1 MASNR
6 MRAVVYTGLGGSEH
20 IELVDKT
27 LPTAGEGEVLIRVLR
42 AGVNAADKI
51 LLNTGL
57 NLFTGQASTQ
67 VPGPVVPGG
76 EVVGIREDT
85 GERVVA
91 LCGAGGYAEWVAVPE
106 SRVMPVPDQVSNAD
120 ALTLVASGLTAWF
133 LVDAGRVAPED
144 SVVVTG
150 AAGALGSI
158 AVQLAVAR
166 GARRVIALA
175 STPQKRT
182 FVTDLG
188 AHAVTDSSPDG
199 LQERLLE
206 ANGGAPVNVVFD
218 MVGGKVFEAARAA
231 LARFGRIVIFG
242 AASGES
248 PTIET
253 MSLAFGSHTVSG
265 VWLPDYVEAGL
276 AGPALDRLFD
286 LHVRGEIR
294 TPPAKLFRLDQVR
307 EAQDALADR
316 TTVGKVQIEISAG

>member
-1 MASNR
+1 MTSNKR
-6 MRAVVYTGLGGSEH
+6 RAVAYTGVGGPEYVGL
-20 IELVDKT
+20 IDQTV
-27 LPTAGEGEVLIRVLR
+27 PTPGEGEVLIRVLR
-42 AGVNAADKI
+42 AGVNAADMM

-57 NLFTGQASTQ
+57 NLFTGENAAQ
-67 VPGPVVPGG
+67 VSGPVVPGG
-76 EVVGIREDT
+76 EVMGIREDT

-91 LCGAGGYAEWVAVPE
+91 LCGAGGYAEWIAVPKL
-106 SRVMPVPDQVSNAD
+106 RVMPVPDHASDAD

-133 LVDAGRVAPED
+133 LVDAGRVAPGD

-150 AAGALGSI
+150 AAGAIGSI

-166 GARRVIALA
+166 GARRVIGLA

-182 FVTDLG
+182 YVTDLG

-231 LARFGRIVIFG
+231 LARFGRIVVFA

-248 PTIET
+248 TTLET
-253 MSLAFGSHTVSG
+253 TSLAFGSHTVSG
-265 VWLPDYVEAGL
+265 VWLQDYVEAGL
-276 AGPALDRLFD
+276 VGLAMDRLFD
-286 LHVRGEIR
+286 LHKRGAIR
-294 TPPAKLFRLDQVR
+294 TPLEKSFRLDQVL
-307 EAQDALADR
+307 EAQDAFADR
-316 TTVGKVQIEISAG
+316 TIVGKVQIEVSAG

>member
-6 MRAVVYTGLGGSEH
+6 MRAVAYTGVGGSEY
-20 IELVDKT
+20 IELIDQPV
-27 LPTAGEGEVLIRVLR
+27 PTPGEGDVLIRVLR
-42 AGVNAADKI
+42 AGVNAADLM
-51 LLNTGL
+51 LLNTGM
-57 NLFTGQASTQ
+57 NPFTGENSTQ
-67 VPGPVVPGG
+67 ISYPVVPGG
-76 EVVGIREDT
+76 EVMGIREDT

-91 LCGAGGYAEWVAVPE
+91 VCGAGGYAEWIAVPE
-106 SRVMPVPDQVSNAD
+106 SSAMPVPDEVSDAD
-120 ALTLVASGLTAWF
+120 ALGLAASGLTAWC

-166 GARRVIALA
+166 GARRVIGLA

-182 FVTDLG
+182 YASELG

-231 LARFGRIVIFG
+231 LARFGRIVVFA

-248 PTIET
+248 TTLET
-253 MSLAFGSHTVSG
+253 TSLAFGSHTVSG

-276 AGPALDRLFD
+276 AGIAMDRLFE
-286 LHVRGEIR
+286 LHARGAVR
-294 TPPAKLFRLDQVR
+294 TPPARSFGLDQVR
-307 EAQDALADR
+307 EAQEAFADR
-316 TTVGKVQIEISAG
+316 TAVGKVQIEISAG